1 MLSSCDQEETLKKE
15 KNTLFKKFY
24 GTALNE
30 QSHDMLVLEDGSILL
45 LGTTNVQGNGANDIY
60 LVKTDAYGDKLWGQ
74 TFGGPADDGGTSLSL
89 DANGD
94 VLITGFVTD
103 SLSDKNFALLKVGS
117 DGSLLDSLTVG
128 RDKIDEEGQQILST
142 QDGGYLFGGD
152 VKKGTDIIDNFF
164 YKTTASG
171 DSLWTVS
178 VNFLEGLGSLKS
190 MVELDDGRVLWC
202 SSADIGNTVGSSIVL
217 GIIEPNGE
225 SNQLLLYGEN
235 NGTNELAY
243 DLQKTNLGWVLVAST
258 EQEVGNKDILLL
270 GVNTSGQ
277 PSINWEK
284 QLGTPQNEEAY
295 NITSGPNGNFLIVG
309 KQEVGS
315 ENEDMMLMSAD
326 FAGNINW
333 IKNFGGE
340 GNDMGS
346 KVDVTADGDI
356 IIMGTSE
363 IENNNVLT
371 LIKINEE
378 GEFDESVD

>member
-1 MLSSCDQEETLKKE
+1 MLSSCDQEENLIKE

-24 GTALNE
+24 GTAFNE

-60 LVKTDAYGDKLWGQ
+60 LVKTDAYGDELWGQ

-103 SLSDKNFALLKVGS
+103 SLSDKNFALFKVGA

-128 RDKIDEEGQQILST
+128 RKKIDEEGQQILAT

-152 VKKGTDIIDNFF
+152 VKKDGEIIDNFF
-164 YKTTASG
+164 YKLNAAG

-190 MVELDDGRVLWC
+190 MIELDDGRVLWC

-225 SNQLLLYGEN
+225 SNQLLLFGEN

-258 EQEVGNKDILLL
+258 EQEEGNKDILLL

-295 NITSGPNGNFLIVG
+295 NITSDPNGNFLIVG

-315 ENEDMMLMSAD
+315 ENEDMMLMNAD
-326 FAGNINW
+326 FTGNINW

-340 GNDMGS
+340 GNDIGS

-371 LIKINEE
+371 LIRTDSE
-378 GEFDESVD
+378 GEFSSID